1 MSLKEYFNIQ
11 PKVIKMLMNSYKKNR
26 LSHAYLFEGEKGTK
40 KKEIAL
46 EFAKLLYCEDTGN
59 VCDQCINCLRIEH
72 NNHPNVILIEPE
84 NNTIKKEQV
93 LYLQREYSKTNLEPG
108 PKVYMIVDID
118 KMSINAANSI
128 LKFIEEPQEETY
140 TILITDNIHQ
150 ILPTIISRCQVINF
164 QPIPKKEI
172 IKYLTQHD
180 IDSYIASICAHL
192 TNDLEEALKIANDE
206 NINHII
212 DLVKTMGQTILN
224 KKEDLIVIA
233 ENSQIDLSKNK
244 KSLAYFLD
252 ILLMYMRDIK
262 NVDNNND
269 DHVIFIHELPFIKN
283 HINLLTSEKI
293 IYNINEILKS
303 KISLEYNANTVLL
316 IDHLLINLM

>member
-1 MSLKEYFNIQ
+1 MSLEACINIQ

-46 EFAKLLYCEDTGN
+46 EFAKLLYCEETGN
-59 VCDQCINCLRIEH
+59 VCDRCINCLRIEH
-72 NNHPNVILIEPE
+72 NNHPNVLIIEPE

-93 LYLQREYSKTNLEPG
+93 LYLQQEYSKTNLEPG
-108 PKVYMIVDID
+108 PKIYIIVNID
-118 KMSINAANSI
+118 KMSNNAANSI

-172 IKYLTQHD
+172 INYLIQHK
-180 IDSYIASICAHL
+180 IDPYIASICAHL
-192 TNDLEEALKIANDE
+192 TNDLEEALIIASDD
-206 NINHII
+206 NINHVI
-212 DLVKTMGQTILN
+212 DLVKTIGQAILT
-224 KKEDLIVIA
+224 KKENLIVIA

-244 KSLAYFLD
+244 KSLEYFLD

-262 NVDNNND
+262 NVDNDND
-269 DHVIFIHELPFIKN
+269 NVIFIHELDFMKN
-283 HINLLTSEKI
+283 HINRLTSDKI